1 MANVT
6 PPKDDDWFI
15 RNAIYCWLNYFGE
28 EHQWHDKYTE
38 LAHNVNRIYQNQSH
52 VQHVGGR
59 KLMKL
64 QNSSLSEWEYKKTTD
79 GQVRYLLAPDLEHA
93 AWAAAEL
100 SGGTQ
105 FLKDVKRCD
114 EW

>member
-1 MANVT
+1 
-6 PPKDDDWFI
+6 
-15 RNAIYCWLNYFGE
+15 
-28 EHQWHDKYTE
+28 
-38 LAHNVNRIYQNQSH
+38 
-52 VQHVGGR
+52 
-59 KLMKL
+59 MKL
-64 QNSSLSEWEYKKTTD
+64 QNSSLKEWEYTQTD

>member
-1 MANVT
+1 M
-6 PPKDDDWFI
+6 
-15 RNAIYCWLNYFGE
+15 R
-28 EHQWHDKYTE
+28 
-38 LAHNVNRIYQNQSH
+38 
-52 VQHVGGR
+52 
-59 KLMKL
+59 L
-64 QNSSLSEWEYKKTTD
+64 QKPQLKEWEYKTTD

>member
-1 MANVT
+1 M
-6 PPKDDDWFI
+6 
-15 RNAIYCWLNYFGE
+15 
-28 EHQWHDKYTE
+28 
-38 LAHNVNRIYQNQSH
+38 
-52 VQHVGGR
+52 
-59 KLMKL
+59 L
-64 QNSSLSEWEYKKTTD
+64 QKQQLKEYEYKTTTD
-79 GQVRYLLAPDLEHA
+79 SQVRYLLAPDSEHA

>member
-1 MANVT
+1 M
-6 PPKDDDWFI
+6 
-15 RNAIYCWLNYFGE
+15 R
-28 EHQWHDKYTE
+28 
-38 LAHNVNRIYQNQSH
+38 
-52 VQHVGGR
+52 
-59 KLMKL
+59 L
-64 QNSSLSEWEYKKTTD
+64 QKPQLREWEYTQTD

>member
-1 MANVT
+1 MMTSTFAMQSIVGYITLTKIINGTQSILSQQNVT
-6 PPKDDDWFI
+6 P
-15 RNAIYCWLNYFGE
+15 IYPNHAQLSAGRQLMRLQKQPLDEW
-28 EHQWHDKYTE
+28 QYT
-38 LAHNVNRIYQNQSH
+38 
-52 VQHVGGR
+52 
-59 KLMKL
+59 
-64 QNSSLSEWEYKKTTD
+64 TTD

>member
-1 MANVT
+1 MRLQKT
-6 PPKDDDWFI
+6 SLDE
-15 RNAIYCWLNYFGE
+15 YE
-28 EHQWHDKYTE
+28 YT
-38 LAHNVNRIYQNQSH
+38 
-52 VQHVGGR
+52 
-59 KLMKL
+59 
-64 QNSSLSEWEYKKTTD
+64 TTD
-79 GQVRYLLAPDLEHA
+79 GQVRYLLAPNLEHA

>member
-1 MANVT
+1 M
-6 PPKDDDWFI
+6 
-15 RNAIYCWLNYFGE
+15 R
-28 EHQWHDKYTE
+28 
-38 LAHNVNRIYQNQSH
+38 
-52 VQHVGGR
+52 
-59 KLMKL
+59 L
-64 QNSSLSEWEYKKTTD
+64 QNSCLKEWEYKTTD

>member
-6 PPKDDDWFI
+6 PPKNDDWFI

-28 EHQWHDKYTE
+28 EHQWRQVHRTRTTRVVPTKPRP
-38 LAHNVNRIYQNQSH
+38 AKR
-52 VQHVGGR
+52 R
-59 KLMKL
+59 KTTNATPKPQLK
-64 QNSSLSEWEYKKTTD
+64 EWEFKTTD

-105 FLKDVKRCD
+105 FLKDVRLCD

>member
-1 MANVT
+1 MMIGSSAMQSIVGYTTLMKTINGTQSILNQPNVT
-6 PPKDDDWFI
+6 DTYH
-15 RNAIYCWLNYFGE
+15 N
-28 EHQWHDKYTE
+28 HDA
-38 LAHNVNRIYQNQSH
+38 LS
-52 VQHVGGR
+52 VGR
-59 KLMKL
+59 QLMRL
-64 QNSSLSEWEYKKTTD
+64 QKQPLSEWQYTTTD

>member
-1 MANVT
+1 MLSTLNSHNVT
-6 PPKDDDWFI
+6 PTYP
-15 RNAIYCWLNYFGE
+15 NHAPL
-28 EHQWHDKYTE
+28 
-38 LAHNVNRIYQNQSH
+38 S
-52 VQHVGGR
+52 VGR
-59 KLMKL
+59 QLMRL
-64 QNSSLSEWEYKKTTD
+64 QKPQLKEWEYKTTD

-105 FLKDVKRCD
+105 FLKDVKLCD

>member
-1 MANVT
+1 MRLQK
-6 PPKDDDWFI
+6 PQLKEW
-15 RNAIYCWLNYFGE
+15 
-28 EHQWHDKYTE
+28 QYT
-38 LAHNVNRIYQNQSH
+38 R
-52 VQHVGGR
+52 
-59 KLMKL
+59 
-64 QNSSLSEWEYKKTTD
+64 TD
-79 GQVRYLLAPDLEHA
+79 GQVQYLLAPDLEHA

>member
-1 MANVT
+1 MMIGTSAMQSTAGCIISMKITSGTLNTQSQPNVKHSYHNHGALSAGRQLMRLQKQ
-6 PPKDDDWFI
+6 PLDEW
-15 RNAIYCWLNYFGE
+15 
-28 EHQWHDKYTE
+28 QYT
-38 LAHNVNRIYQNQSH
+38 
-52 VQHVGGR
+52 
-59 KLMKL
+59 
-64 QNSSLSEWEYKKTTD
+64 TTD

-105 FLKDVKRCD
+105 FLKDVRLCD

>member
-1 MANVT
+1 VKPT
-6 PPKDDDWFI
+6 
-15 RNAIYCWLNYFGE
+15 
-28 EHQWHDKYTE
+28 
-38 LAHNVNRIYQNQSH
+38 YQNQNH
-52 VQHVGGR
+52 AQHGGG
-59 KLMKL
+59 KNLMRL
-64 QNSSLSEWEYKKTTD
+64 QSSSLKEWEYKTTD

>member
-1 MANVT
+1 MKHSYPN
-6 PPKDDDWFI
+6 
-15 RNAIYCWLNYFGE
+15 
-28 EHQWHDKYTE
+28 HD
-38 LAHNVNRIYQNQSH
+38 AQS
-52 VQHVGGR
+52 VGR
-59 KLMKL
+59 YLMRL
-64 QNSSLSEWEYKKTTD
+64 QKSSLDEYEYRTTD
-79 GQVRYLLAPDLEHA
+79 GQVRYLLAPNLEHA

>member
-1 MANVT
+1 MRLQ
-6 PPKDDDWFI
+6 KQSLKEW
-15 RNAIYCWLNYFGE
+15 
-28 EHQWHDKYTE
+28 QYT
-38 LAHNVNRIYQNQSH
+38 Q
-52 VQHVGGR
+52 
-59 KLMKL
+59 
-64 QNSSLSEWEYKKTTD
+64 TD

-105 FLKDVKRCD
+105 FLKDVKLCD